1 MFQEEKDTLGKQMSD
16 LKTLNQNLETNIHR
30 QQNKGTQP
38 TEQRATSREPT
49 DSTDQERDR
58 KENTKTHRMDE
69 INKKYAMH
77 ASQTIMKSKTV
88 TQGKISL

>member
-30 QQNKGTQP
+30 HQNKGTQP
-38 TEQRATSREPT
+38 TEQRATSRQTT

-88 TQGKISL
+88 TQGKMSL